1 MYKFNK
7 HNSEIMCNAHNCL
20 SYYNGQRFPVQ
31 DKKMMKFYKQRLIT
45 DISFHIQQFDYND
58 LEILSLVEYVVNLV

>member
-1 MYKFNK
+1 
-7 HNSEIMCNAHNCL
+7 MCNAHNCL

-45 DISFHIQQFDYND
+45 DISLHIQQFDYND